1 MRERQ
6 LGRWERRRE
15 EREERKLMVRER
27 DCGRNGRERVR
38 VQRLRKSGIV
48 KLGREGEGTSV
59 RRRKEKIRERER
71 ARGMELNTRGG
82 FEGIAEKIEL
92 KRGESTEIVEKRE
105 REVEVKEKRIRGRDA
120 ITREGTRVY
129 LAE

>member
-6 LGRWERRRE
+6 QGRWERRRE

-27 DCGRNGRERVR
+27 DCRRNGRERVR

-59 RRRKEKIRERER
+59 RRRKDKIRERER
-71 ARGMELNTRGG
+71 AGGMELNTRGG
-82 FEGIAEKIEL
+82 FEGIAKKIER
-92 KRGESTEIVEKRE
+92 KRGESTEIVEK
-105 REVEVKEKRIRGRDA
+105 
-120 ITREGTRVY
+120 
-129 LAE
+129 